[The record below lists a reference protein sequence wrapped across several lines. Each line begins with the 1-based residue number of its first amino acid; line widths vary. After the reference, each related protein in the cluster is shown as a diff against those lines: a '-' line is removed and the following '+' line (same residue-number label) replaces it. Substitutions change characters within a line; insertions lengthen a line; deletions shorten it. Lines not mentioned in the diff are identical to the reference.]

1 MRLLTSIVIA
11 SLFAVSLA
19 AHADDI
25 VTFDASGIFHVDSAT
40 LSGNFTMDT
49 TTGLITA
56 VDLYVSGPDFDTFNG
71 IYQQI
76 YNLGPNNN
84 CYVTFDTDGTGF
96 ATYPIL
102 NLVLSVGTFVGYD
115 GGVGSG
121 MVPLD
126 NSSSDLE
133 WMAGSVSAVDL
144 EKLQSGSI
152 TPEIPSNATPEPSS
166 FILLGTGALGLLYFF
181 GRRRLAYVHSHKTPL
196 QSAA

>member
-1 MRLLTSIVIA
+1 MRLLTSIVTA

-19 AHADDI
+19 VHADDI
-25 VTFDASGIFHVDSAT
+25 VTFDASGVFHVDSAT
-40 LSGNFTMDT
+40 LSGAFTMDT
-49 TTGLITA
+49 TSGIITA

-71 IYQQI
+71 IYGQACG
-76 YNLGPNNN
+76 LGAGNN

-102 NLVLSVGTFVGYD
+102 NLVLSVGQFEGYD

-121 MVPLD
+121 LVPLD
-126 NSSSDLE
+126 GSSSDLE
-133 WMAGSVSAVDL
+133 WVAGPTAGVDL

-152 TPEIPSNATPEPSS
+152 TPEIPTSATPEPTS
-166 FILLGTGALGLLYFF
+166 FILLGTGALGLLYF
-181 GRRRLAYVHSHKTPL
+181 GRRRLAYVHTRKTPL